1 MNVCVGELHLEQC
14 VKVLREKFARC
25 ELQVSQPLVSFRET
39 VLPCDDSFTHSLP
52 PPWSA
57 ELAKNPSAVGGR
69 ATLSLP
75 VTAAGTSLE
84 SLSICFKCTAIP
96 TPCIA
101 ALVDLDSG
109 SLPSS
114 SSSFSSSIDA
124 MSLNKFSDFVSQY
137 HKNCEEKAFSSGG
150 SSAAISE
157 VDSYYSSI
165 QSSIVTELWKADFNS
180 RWRSLCH
187 DLSAENRTDIL
198 GRNSSEASEAV
209 SISLIHRVL
218 AVGPRSI
225 GSNVLLIS
233 PEAYVSIDDG
243 TNQLLQIT
251 LSGKAYYFWKIWYRM
266 HNSVVA
272 GFELCSSSGPLMQEP
287 VHGVAFIVEY
297 MKLPLS
303 LCLEI
308 LSRSELEALSLS
320 STVIDVVA
328 ATGSSNGGVS
338 STLSGQMIAE
348 SRDCLR
354 AAMLS
359 GPVRVVEPIY
369 DCHLQCEQSQLGN
382 LYSVLAKRRG
392 EVYKEDIIEGTSLF
406 VLSAHLAVSE
416 SFGFA
421 QELLK
426 KTSGSGTTPQL
437 NFSHWDI
444 IQQDPFWRPVT
455 EEELEEF
462 GENATAEH
470 NLPRVLIDQVRK
482 RKGLPIEEKIVVFA
496 EKQRTLNKKK

>member
-1 MNVCVGELHLEQC
+1 MLLFYNCLGELHLEQC
-14 VKVLREKFARC
+14 VKMLKEKFARC

-39 VLPCDDSFTHSLP
+39 VVPCDDSFTHILP

-57 ELAKNPSAVGGR
+57 ELAKNRSAVGGR

-75 VTAAGTSLE
+75 FTASAALE
-84 SLSICFKCTAIP
+84 SLSICFKCTALP
-96 TPCIA
+96 PPCIT
-101 ALVDLDSG
+101 ALVDMDSG
-109 SLPSS
+109 SQTSSSLSS
-114 SSSFSSSIDA
+114 SST
-124 MSLNKFSDFVSQY
+124 KFSDFIAHY
-137 HKNCEEKAFSSGG
+137 HKSCEENAFSSNG
-150 SSAAISE
+150 SSAAMSE
-157 VDSYYSSI
+157 LDGLYTSI
-165 QSSIVTELWKADFNS
+165 QSSAVEDLWKTDFNS
-180 RWRSLCH
+180 KWRNLYQE
-187 DLSAENRTDIL
+187 LSTENRVDML
-198 GRNSSEASEAV
+198 GKSGSDASSEAASDF
-209 SISLIHRVL
+209 LLRRVL
-218 AVGPRSI
+218 AVGPRST
-225 GSNVLLIS
+225 GSNVLVLS
-233 PEAYVSIDDG
+233 PEVYISIDDG
-243 TNQLLQIT
+243 TNSQLMQLT
-251 LSGKAYYFWKIWYRM
+251 LSRNAFYFWKIWYRL

-272 GFELCSSSGPLMQEP
+272 GFELCCLSGPLMQEP
-287 VHGVAFIVEY
+287 VHGVAFIVEFL
-297 MKLPLS
+297 KLPFS
-303 LCLEI
+303 LCSEI
-308 LSRSELEALSLS
+308 LNRAELEALSLPFTTS
-320 STVIDVVA
+320 DVAV
-328 ATGSSNGGVS
+328 SGGVS

-348 SRDCLR
+348 TRDCLR
-354 AAMLS
+354 TAMLS

-369 DCHLQCEQSQLGN
+369 DCNLQCEQAQLGN

-437 NFSHWDI
+437 KFSHWDVI
-444 IQQDPFWRPVT
+444 PQDPFWRPVT
-455 EEELEEF
+455 EDELEEF